1 MWIHRYRIKKISS
14 NNTISGWAL
23 NASGIN
29 YVNIYLDGSWKGTAK
44 IGLSRTDVANA
55 YPGYTGASTSG
66 FSYLLDINTVTAG
79 AHSIK
84 VRAVGNDGIVKES
97 TVNVSISKSGSSFHR
112 QCGFTGTESKDK
124 Q

>member
-1 MWIHRYRIKKISS
+1 VALPSIVNVDSPVQNQKISS

-55 YPGYTGASTSG
+55 YQGYTGASTSG
-66 FSYLLDINTVTAG
+66 FSYNLAVDTN
-79 AHSIK
+79 SISTGVHK
-84 VRAVGNDGIVKES
+84 LEVRAVGNDGS
-97 TVNVSISKSGSSFHR
+97 
-112 QCGFTGTESKDK
+112 Q
-124 Q
+124 